1 MNGAAEYDRF
11 PNSDQQR
18 AFCISY
24 IEEAGLDM
32 DGLDDLMEES
42 NKFVLAN
49 HWYWGLWA
57 VNQTVMEGT
66 DGFDYIRYAQSRIG
80 QFWKLKQSASSL

>member
-1 MNGAAEYDRF
+1 
-11 PNSDQQR
+11 
-18 AFCISY
+18 
-24 IEEAGLDM
+24 
-32 DGLDDLMEES
+32 
-42 NKFVLAN
+42 
-49 HWYWGLWA
+49 